1 MLNPINHATGPE
13 DTEVYKVEPYVA
25 CADVYAAP
33 PHVGRGGWT
42 WYTGAAGWMYRLAV
56 ETLVGLRLEVDR
68 LRLTPRVPADWG
80 SYKIHYR
87 YRETFYHITVTR
99 TSSPAGL
106 RTGASEA
113 QQVWAPLADRVA
125 SGAIA
130 PAATVT
136 RIVLDG
142 EELQRSGDAQ
152 GTIPLIDDRRDHYVQ
167 VEFQAKESGPPR

>member
-13 DTEVYKVEPYVA
+13 DTQVYKVEPYVA
-25 CADVYAAP
+25 CADIYAAP

-56 ETLVGLRLEVDR
+56 ETLVGLHLEVDR
-68 LRLTPRVPADWG
+68 LRLTPRVPVEWE

-99 TSSPAGL
+99 APGPAGGQAAAP
-106 RTGASEA
+106 GAGQASA
-113 QQVWAPLADRVA
+113 FPTDRAVVA
-125 SGAIA
+125 ATA
-130 PAATVT
+130 PAATVS

-142 EELQRSGDAQ
+142 VELQQAGDAR
-152 GTIPLIDDRRDHYVQ
+152 GTIPLIDDRHDHDVR
-167 VEFQAKESGPPR
+167 VEFTSGPGA